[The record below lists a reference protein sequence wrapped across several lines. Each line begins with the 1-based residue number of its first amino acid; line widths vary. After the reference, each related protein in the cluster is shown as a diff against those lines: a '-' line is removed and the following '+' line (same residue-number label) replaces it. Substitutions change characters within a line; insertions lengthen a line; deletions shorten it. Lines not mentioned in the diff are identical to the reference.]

1 MNKYYRVEE
10 IPTTHGIGNINKV
23 LHFNSINDF
32 VQYISETETNNI
44 FKGRFCDTKSA
55 SHEWNGN
62 MSLRNAID
70 TLHHGWSAGAID
82 LEKKLKVAKH
92 NMAVEK
98 EVRNILD
105 VCGYQPIIPLYLN
118 GAPNCMLR
126 KQPQAKKQKVLTINR
141 SLCASGGVT
150 SKTLMEESTKVL
162 QIIYKLEKM
171 GYRIN
176 LNLVISCGLYAVS
189 IKLKGAGERLSVSK
203 LAFPLVHTAM
213 FRRLFFRFIEVSE
226 YTTGY
231 HRDTYGK
238 VPYDSEFDEICSRRN
253 DIHLPT
259 VLRGFS
265 DKDVEKLT
273 VDELINKL
281 KR

>member
-10 IPTTHGIGNINKV
+10 TPTTNGIGQINKV

-32 VQYISETETNNI
+32 VQYISETETNRV
-44 FKGRFCDTKSA
+44 FKSRHCSTDERSN
-55 SHEWNGN
+55 EWNGN
-62 MSLRNAID
+62 MSLKEAID

-82 LEKKLKVAKH
+82 LEKKLKVTKH

-105 VCGYQPIIPLYLN
+105 VCGYQPIVPLYLN

-141 SLCASGGVT
+141 SLCASGGVS

-162 QIIYKLEKM
+162 QIIYKIEKM

-189 IKLKGAGERLSVSK
+189 IRLKSAGERLSVSK

-226 YTTGY
+226 YTTDF
-231 HRDTYGK
+231 HRSGYGK
-238 VPYDSEFDEICSRRN
+238 VPFNSEFDEICSRGN

-259 VLRGFS
+259 VLNGFS
-265 DKDVEKLT
+265 DEDVKRLT
-273 VDELINKL
+273 VDELIDKL
-281 KR
+281 K